1 MTFAV
6 DFDGTVVTHNYPEVG
21 KNVGAEIVLK
31 NWLKRIIRFVLTQ
44 CGVMIN

>member
-31 NWLKRIIRFVLTQ
+31 KLAEERVKQFKKA
-44 CGVMIN
+44 MEE

>member
-6 DFDGTVVTHNYPEVG
+6 DFDGIVVTYNYQGAG

-31 NWLKRIIRFVLTQ
+31 KLAEERVKQFKKA
-44 CGVMIN
+44 MEE

>member
-6 DFDGTVVTHNYPEVG
+6 DFDGTVVTHNYQEVG

-31 NWLKRIIRFVLTQ
+31 KLAEERVKQFKKA
-44 CGVMIN
+44 MEK

>member
-21 KNVGAEIVLK
+21 KNVGAQIVLK
-31 NWLKRIIRFVLTQ
+31 KLAEKRVKQFKKA
-44 CGVMIN
+44 MEE

>member
-21 KNVGAEIVLK
+21 KNIGAEIVLK
-31 NWLKRIIRFVLTQ
+31 KLAEEHVKQFKKA
-44 CGVMIN
+44 MEE

>member
-21 KNVGAEIVLK
+21 KNIGNNKENNIGLH
-31 NWLKRIIRFVLTQ
+31 
-44 CGVMIN
+44 

>member
-21 KNVGAEIVLK
+21 KMSELRLYLK
-31 NWLKRIIRFVLTQ
+31 NWLKNVLKNSRKQ
-44 CGVMIN
+44 WKNKL

>member
-21 KNVGAEIVLK
+21 KNVGAQIVLK
-31 NWLKRIIRFVLTQ
+31 KLAEERVKQFKKA
-44 CGVMIN
+44 MEE

>member
-6 DFDGTVVTHNYPEVG
+6 YFDGTVVTHNYPEVG

-31 NWLKRIIRFVLTQ
+31 KLAEERVKQFKKA
-44 CGVMIN
+44 MKE

>member
-31 NWLKRIIRFVLTQ
+31 KLAEERIKQFKKA
-44 CGVMIN
+44 MEE

>member
-21 KNVGAEIVLK
+21 KNVGAEIILK
-31 NWLKRIIRFVLTQ
+31 KLAEERVKQFKKA
-44 CGVMIN
+44 MEE

>member
-6 DFDGTVVTHNYPEVG
+6 DFDGTVATHNYLEIG

-31 NWLKRIIRFVLTQ
+31 KLAEERVKQ
-44 CGVMIN
+44 SKKAMEE

>member
-21 KNVGAEIVLK
+21 KNVGADIVLK
-31 NWLKRIIRFVLTQ
+31 KLAEERVKQFKKA
-44 CGVMIN
+44 MEE